1 MKPFLKNI
9 LIGFAVLIC
18 IVCIGTCTLNQ
29 TSPDKPPSVIDTT
42 FVAKWKAKKEFL
54 LKRYDEELI
63 KLQTQNDSLKNEVGF
78 KKKQLFVYQSKSNVL
93 ENTLKTF
100 AEKLDSSRVYS
111 ENLSPLVDSLAFAQT
126 VSDST
131 CNQTIRVLEQVVANR
146 DSSISVYKNETATL
160 RDLRKEQADREQLL
174 TEQLNIAF
182 KKQKRVALKGKF
194 LSAGLVLL
202 SGFTSALLINQHIK

>member
-9 LIGFAVLIC
+9 LIGFAVLIF

-29 TSPDKPPSVIDTT
+29 TNPDKPPALIDTT
-42 FVAKWKAKKEFL
+42 FVGKWKAKKEFL
-54 LKRYDEELI
+54 LKRYDEELT

-78 KKKQLFVYQSKSNVL
+78 KKKQLFVVQSKSSVL
-93 ENTLKTF
+93 ESRLKAF
-100 AEKLDSSRVYS
+100 AEKLDSSHAYT
-111 ENLSPLVDSLAFAQT
+111 ENLNPLVDSLAYAQT
-126 VSDST
+126 QSDST
-131 CNQTIRVLEQVVANR
+131 CNQTVRALEQVVANR

-182 KKQKRVALKGKF
+182 KTQKRIALKGKF

>member
-1 MKPFLKNI
+1 MKPFFKNI

-18 IVCIGTCTLNQ
+18 IVCIGTCTLNK
-29 TSPDKPPSVIDTT
+29 TIPDKPPAIIDTT
-42 FVAKWKAKKEFL
+42 FVGKWKAKKEFL

-63 KLQTQNDSLKNEVGF
+63 KLQTENDSLKGEVGL
-78 KKKQLFVYQSKSNVL
+78 KKKLLFVYRSKSNVL
-93 ENTLKTF
+93 ENRLKVF
-100 AEKLDSSRVYS
+100 AKKLDSSRVYAES
-111 ENLSPLVDSLAFAQT
+111 LSPLADSLVNAQT
-126 VSDST
+126 LNDST
-131 CNQTIRVLEQVVANR
+131 CNQMIRALEQVVANR

-182 KKQKRVALKGKF
+182 KNQKRIALKGKF
-194 LSAGLVLL
+194 IAGGLILL